1 MSGGF
6 RVVIGPVAYADYGPH
21 ARFET
26 ACGNIF
32 SDTPVRRKR
41 IALRCAGDPEKED
54 IPFCRL
60 GQSDA
65 PARLGWNSWARVA
78 PAQQDSADAVVT
90 EREGSAI
97 SA

>member
-1 MSGGF
+1 
-6 RVVIGPVAYADYGPH
+6 VQVIL
-21 ARFET
+21 
-26 ACGNIF
+26 
-32 SDTPVRRKR
+32 K
-41 IALRCAGDPEKED
+41 KED